1 MEENISTLTYATK
14 ASVIINEPM
23 KGLDFHQQMVA
34 ELKRKNYLLQLEL
47 DKANKHIEF
56 LTSLTAQKL
65 ETFGNKS
72 ATVEVMASELR
83 DFELAPPI
91 KENQNQKN
99 IIHTNLN
106 PINSNTVN
114 CKDKES
120 IVKIEGKVSS

>member
-72 ATVEVMASELR
+72 AAVEVMASELR
-83 DFELAPPI
+83 DFELDPPI
-91 KENQNQKN
+91 KENHSQKN
-99 IIHTNLN
+99 IIHTNLI

-114 CKDKES
+114 CKDKET
-120 IVKIEGKVSS
+120 IVKIEGKVRS